1 MSYFTAM
8 FARGVDGHWSGL
20 DPDLDLVRTA
30 GLDDLVETMH
40 DSADDDQ
47 PVIVFVE
54 ENDEWFGIIR
64 VDGEG
69 EPRVF
74 ISDLRAPLGSE
85 LAAMIHEGIGPPED
99 GEEESDS
106 APTAAGEPGGDIGV
120 LADLS
125 VSSEELTELCV
136 EEGMLPADVLAALA
150 DRLGFAEELDRFG

>member
-54 ENDEWFGIIR
+54 ENDEWFGIVR

-85 LAAMIHEGIGPPED
+85 LAAMVYEGIGSQED
-99 GEEESDS
+99 GEEESEP
-106 APTAAGEPGGDIGV
+106 ARAAAAEPGGDIGV

-136 EEGMLPADVLAALA
+136 EEGLLPVDVLAALA